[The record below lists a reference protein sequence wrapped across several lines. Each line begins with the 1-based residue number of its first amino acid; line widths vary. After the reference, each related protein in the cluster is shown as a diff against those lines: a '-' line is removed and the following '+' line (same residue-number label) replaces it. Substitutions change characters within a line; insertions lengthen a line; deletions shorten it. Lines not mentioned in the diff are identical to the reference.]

1 MKLKQLLRRRDW
13 RQKRLKELLKLL
25 LISLRRKDLKQKKLK
40 DSSLQPKR
48 RLIDLQLQ
56 RPLRIS
62 ESLKKTQ
69 RRNVVKLKRQ
79 NKLARKPKLGLKR
92 RD

>member
-1 MKLKQLLRRRDW
+1 MPK
-13 RQKRLKELLKLL
+13 
-25 LISLRRKDLKQKKLK
+25 
-40 DSSLQPKR
+40 PKR
-48 RLIDLQLQ
+48 RQIDLQQQ

-79 NKLARKPKLGLKR
+79 NKLARKPKLGPKR